1 MHNDDYDDF
10 IHEEVGGIC
19 IENVN
24 IARATSKETIVFREK
39 INTDLRKGN
48 KKFIIDLSKCDF
60 IDSSFMGALVLCT
73 KKSLDEKAIFVLVIR
88 EGGYLSSL
96 FRTTRLERVLTIF
109 ETRQAALD
117 YFLYKDQL
125 I

>member
-1 MHNDDYDDF
+1 MYYDDQDDF
-10 IHEEVGGIC
+10 LHEEVAGIC
-19 IENVN
+19 IETVN
-24 IARATSKETIVFREK
+24 ITRATSKETEVFREK
-39 INTDLRKGN
+39 INSDLKNGN
-48 KKFIIDLSKCDF
+48 KKFIIDLSRCDF

-73 KKSLDEKAIFVLVIR
+73 KKSLNEKAIFVLVIR

-117 YFLYKDQL
+117 YFLYNDL
-125 I
+125 FL